1 MKHYG
6 DITKISGCHVPPV
19 NVVIGGSPCQ
29 DLSVAGKRAG
39 LAGERSGLFM
49 EQIRLIK
56 EMRLADEQRGNSGGG
71 VRPRFMVWEN
81 VPGAFS
87 SNRGADFGAVLQE
100 TIRVI
105 EPEAPDVLVPDGGW
119 PMAGCLFGADGGWSI
134 AWRVLDAQFWGVP
147 QRRRR
152 ISLVADFGGERA
164 PEVLFE
170 REGMSWDYPARR
182 TPREGTAADVARSA
196 DGAEQSGI
204 RCLNPWDSQTIRQY
218 AVDGVS
224 PCLSSN
230 ATGGQNRAGI
240 CAPVAYAQQSF
251 GDCKP
256 SDVAGTQCG
265 RWAKDA
271 TDLVCYPETARS
283 LLARHDG
290 SPCLDR
296 GPNVVFQSAPIAFS
310 NRGQTGGET
319 AETLRAES
327 HGALPMVCAAGFKGG
342 QSEKARSIGFVDEQ
356 APTLSANG
364 SHLDPTVFCI
374 QGNCID
380 RADTAGCNGKGW
392 KAEQSYTLNT
402 VDRPAVVYDA
412 RGNGKGEIA
421 PTQTGDHQ
429 SRVTD
434 YTALVVSDVAAVDCR
449 NGTENTGVNGT
460 LQAKSN
466 GGQSLNLNNTLRCGY
481 CVRRMT
487 PLECERL
494 QGFPDGWTDL
504 GEWMDSKGKC
514 HKESTDSERYKALGN
529 SIALPPWLYVLQR
542 LTVCCGTERTM
553 ASLFDGIGGF
563 PLLWESLN
571 GSGSCVWASE
581 IEEFPM
587 AVTKRHFPEKE

>member
-6 DITKISGCHVPPV
+6 DITKISGYHVPPV

-29 DLSVAGKRAG
+29 DLSVAGKRVG

-466 GGQSLNLNNTLRCGY
+466 GGQSLNLHL
-481 CVRRMT
+481 
-487 PLECERL
+487 PDALECVKAWGFQYVTLITWCKDSMGLGQYFRGMTEHCIFATTQKKLPYKLEEGKRMQGVTGFVEAKREHSRKPETMRKMIERVSYTPRIEL
-494 QGFPDGWTDL
+494 FARRAAPGWKV
-504 GEWMDSKGKC
+504 W
-514 HKESTDSERYKALGN
+514 GN
-529 SIALPPWLYVLQR
+529 EAP
-542 LTVCCGTERTM
+542 
-553 ASLFDGIGGF
+553 
-563 PLLWESLN
+563 
-571 GSGSCVWASE
+571 
-581 IEEFPM
+581 EEQE
-587 AVTKRHFPEKE
+587 AAT

>member
-71 VRPRFMVWEN
+71 VRPRFTVWEN

-105 EPEAPDVLVPDGGW
+105 EPEAPDVPVPDGGW
-119 PMAGCLFGADGGWSI
+119 PMAGCLFGANGGWSI

-466 GGQSLNLNNTLRCGY
+466 GGQSLNLHL
-481 CVRRMT
+481 
-487 PLECERL
+487 PDALECVKAWGFQYVTLITWCKDSMGLGQYFRGMTEHCIFATTQKKLPYKLEEGKRMQGVTGFVEPKREHSRKPETMRKMIERVSYTPRIEL
-494 QGFPDGWTDL
+494 FARRAAPGWKV
-504 GEWMDSKGKC
+504 W
-514 HKESTDSERYKALGN
+514 GN
-529 SIALPPWLYVLQR
+529 EAP
-542 LTVCCGTERTM
+542 
-553 ASLFDGIGGF
+553 
-563 PLLWESLN
+563 
-571 GSGSCVWASE
+571 
-581 IEEFPM
+581 EEQE
-587 AVTKRHFPEKE
+587 AAT

>member
-6 DITKISGCHVPPV
+6 DITKISGYHVPPV

-29 DLSVAGKRAG
+29 DLSVAGKRVG

-265 RWAKDA
+265 RRAKDA

-466 GGQSLNLNNTLRCGY
+466 GGQSLNLHL
-481 CVRRMT
+481 
-487 PLECERL
+487 PDALECVKAWGFQYVTLITWCKDSMGLGQYFRGMTEHCIFATTQKKLPYKLEEGKRMQGVTGFVEPKREHSRKPETMRKMIERVSYTPRIEL
-494 QGFPDGWTDL
+494 FARRAAPGWKV
-504 GEWMDSKGKC
+504 W
-514 HKESTDSERYKALGN
+514 GN
-529 SIALPPWLYVLQR
+529 EAP
-542 LTVCCGTERTM
+542 
-553 ASLFDGIGGF
+553 
-563 PLLWESLN
+563 
-571 GSGSCVWASE
+571 
-581 IEEFPM
+581 EEQE
-587 AVTKRHFPEKE
+587 AAT

>member
-6 DITKISGCHVPPV
+6 DITKISGYHVPPV

-29 DLSVAGKRAG
+29 DLSVAGKRVG

-392 KAEQSYTLNT
+392 KAEQIYTLNT

-466 GGQSLNLNNTLRCGY
+466 GGQSLNLHL
-481 CVRRMT
+481 
-487 PLECERL
+487 PDALECVKAWGFQYVTLITWCKDSMGLGQYFRGMTEHCIFATTQKKLPYKLEEGKRMQGVTGFVEPKREHSRKPETMRKMIERVSYTPRIEL
-494 QGFPDGWTDL
+494 FARRAAPGWKV
-504 GEWMDSKGKC
+504 W
-514 HKESTDSERYKALGN
+514 GN
-529 SIALPPWLYVLQR
+529 EAP
-542 LTVCCGTERTM
+542 
-553 ASLFDGIGGF
+553 
-563 PLLWESLN
+563 
-571 GSGSCVWASE
+571 
-581 IEEFPM
+581 EEQE
-587 AVTKRHFPEKE
+587 AAT

>member
-6 DITKISGCHVPPV
+6 DITKISGYHVPPV

-29 DLSVAGKRAG
+29 DLSVAGKRVG

-105 EPEAPDVLVPDGGW
+105 EPEAPDVLVPDGRW

-466 GGQSLNLNNTLRCGY
+466 GGQSLNLHL
-481 CVRRMT
+481 
-487 PLECERL
+487 PDALECVKAWGFQYVTLITWCKDSMGLGQYFRGMTEHCIFATTQKKLPYKLEEGKRMQGVTGFVEPKREHSRKPETMRKMIERVSYTPRIEL
-494 QGFPDGWTDL
+494 FARRAAPGWKV
-504 GEWMDSKGKC
+504 W
-514 HKESTDSERYKALGN
+514 GN
-529 SIALPPWLYVLQR
+529 EAP
-542 LTVCCGTERTM
+542 
-553 ASLFDGIGGF
+553 
-563 PLLWESLN
+563 
-571 GSGSCVWASE
+571 
-581 IEEFPM
+581 EEQE
-587 AVTKRHFPEKE
+587 AAT

>member
-6 DITKISGCHVPPV
+6 DITKISGYHVPPV

-29 DLSVAGKRAG
+29 DLSVAGKRVG

-466 GGQSLNLNNTLRCGY
+466 GGQSLNLHL
-481 CVRRMT
+481 
-487 PLECERL
+487 PDALECVKAWGFQYVTLITWCKDSMGLGQYFRGMTEHCIFATTQKKITLQVGGRKAYAGRNRL
-494 QGFPDGWTDL
+494 
-504 GEWMDSKGKC
+504 C
-514 HKESTDSERYKALGN
+514 
-529 SIALPPWLYVLQR
+529 
-542 LTVCCGTERTM
+542 
-553 ASLFDGIGGF
+553 
-563 PLLWESLN
+563 
-571 GSGSCVWASE
+571 
-581 IEEFPM
+581 
-587 AVTKRHFPEKE
+587 

>member
-1 MKHYG
+1 M
-6 DITKISGCHVPPV
+6 S
-19 NVVIGGSPCQ
+19 
-29 DLSVAGKRAG
+29 
-39 LAGERSGLFM
+39 
-49 EQIRLIK
+49 K
-56 EMRLADEQRGNSGGG
+56 EAIARGG

-290 SPCLDR
+290 SPCLDC

-466 GGQSLNLNNTLRCGY
+466 GGQSLNLHL
-481 CVRRMT
+481 
-487 PLECERL
+487 PDALECVKAWGFQYVTLITWCKDSMGLGQYFRGMTEHCIFATTQKKLPYKLEEGKRMQGVTGFVEPKREHSRKPETMRKMIERVSYTPRIEL
-494 QGFPDGWTDL
+494 FARRAAPGWKV
-504 GEWMDSKGKC
+504 W
-514 HKESTDSERYKALGN
+514 GN
-529 SIALPPWLYVLQR
+529 EAP
-542 LTVCCGTERTM
+542 
-553 ASLFDGIGGF
+553 
-563 PLLWESLN
+563 
-571 GSGSCVWASE
+571 
-581 IEEFPM
+581 EEQE
-587 AVTKRHFPEKE
+587 AAT

>member
-6 DITKISGCHVPPV
+6 DITKISGYHVPPV

-29 DLSVAGKRAG
+29 DLSVAGKRVG

-56 EMRLADEQRGNSGGG
+56 EMRLADEQRGNSEGG

-392 KAEQSYTLNT
+392 KAEQSYTLNA

-466 GGQSLNLNNTLRCGY
+466 GGQSLNLHL
-481 CVRRMT
+481 
-487 PLECERL
+487 PDALECVKAWGFQYVTLITWCKDSMGLGQYFRGMTEHCIFATTQKKLPYKLEEGKRMQGVTGFVEPKREHSRKPETMRKMIERVSYTPRIEL
-494 QGFPDGWTDL
+494 FARRAAPGWKV
-504 GEWMDSKGKC
+504 W
-514 HKESTDSERYKALGN
+514 GN
-529 SIALPPWLYVLQR
+529 EAP
-542 LTVCCGTERTM
+542 
-553 ASLFDGIGGF
+553 
-563 PLLWESLN
+563 
-571 GSGSCVWASE
+571 
-581 IEEFPM
+581 EEQE
-587 AVTKRHFPEKE
+587 AAT

>member
-6 DITKISGCHVPPV
+6 DITKISGYHVPPV
-19 NVVIGGSPCQ
+19 NAVIGGSPCQ
-29 DLSVAGKRAG
+29 DLSVAGKRVG

-466 GGQSLNLNNTLRCGY
+466 GGQSLNLHL
-481 CVRRMT
+481 
-487 PLECERL
+487 PDALECVKAWGFQYVTLITWCKDSMGLGQYFRGMTEHCIFATTQKKLPYKLEEGKRMQGVTGFVEPKREHSRKPETMRKMIERVSYTPRIEL
-494 QGFPDGWTDL
+494 FARRAAPGWKV
-504 GEWMDSKGKC
+504 W
-514 HKESTDSERYKALGN
+514 GN
-529 SIALPPWLYVLQR
+529 EAP
-542 LTVCCGTERTM
+542 
-553 ASLFDGIGGF
+553 
-563 PLLWESLN
+563 
-571 GSGSCVWASE
+571 
-581 IEEFPM
+581 EEQE
-587 AVTKRHFPEKE
+587 AAT

>member
-6 DITKISGCHVPPV
+6 DITKISGYHVPPV

-29 DLSVAGKRAG
+29 DLSVAGKRVG

-271 TDLVCYPETARS
+271 NDLVCYPETARS

-412 RGNGKGEIA
+412 RGNGKGEDSA
-421 PTQTGDHQ
+421 Y
-429 SRVTD
+429 TD
-434 YTALVVSDVAAVDCR
+434 GRPSKPRYGLYGAGR
-449 NGTENTGVNGT
+449 
-460 LQAKSN
+460 
-466 GGQSLNLNNTLRCGY
+466 
-481 CVRRMT
+481 VRR
-487 PLECERL
+487 
-494 QGFPDGWTDL
+494 
-504 GEWMDSKGKC
+504 
-514 HKESTDSERYKALGN
+514 
-529 SIALPPWLYVLQR
+529 
-542 LTVCCGTERTM
+542 CCGGLPQRHGKHRCQWNT
-553 ASLFDGIGGF
+553 ASQKQ
-563 PLLWESLN
+563 WRAE
-571 GSGSCVWASE
+571 
-581 IEEFPM
+581 
-587 AVTKRHFPEKE
+587 PEPAPA

>member
-6 DITKISGCHVPPV
+6 DITKISGYHVPPV

-29 DLSVAGKRAG
+29 DLSVAGKRVG

-380 RADTAGCNGKGW
+380 RTDTAGCNGKGW

-466 GGQSLNLNNTLRCGY
+466 GGQSLNLHL
-481 CVRRMT
+481 
-487 PLECERL
+487 PDALECVKAWGFQYVTLITWCKDSMGLGQYFRGMTEHCIFATTQKKLPYKLEEGKRMQGVTGFVEPKREHSRKPETMRKMIERVSYTPRIEL
-494 QGFPDGWTDL
+494 FARRAAPGWKV
-504 GEWMDSKGKC
+504 W
-514 HKESTDSERYKALGN
+514 GN
-529 SIALPPWLYVLQR
+529 EAP
-542 LTVCCGTERTM
+542 
-553 ASLFDGIGGF
+553 
-563 PLLWESLN
+563 
-571 GSGSCVWASE
+571 
-581 IEEFPM
+581 EEQE
-587 AVTKRHFPEKE
+587 AAT

>member
-6 DITKISGCHVPPV
+6 DITKISGYHVPPV
-19 NVVIGGSPCQ
+19 NVVIGGSPYQ
-29 DLSVAGKRAG
+29 DLSVAGKRVG

-466 GGQSLNLNNTLRCGY
+466 GGQSLNLHL
-481 CVRRMT
+481 
-487 PLECERL
+487 PDALECVKAWGFQYVTLITWCKDSMGLGQYFRGMTEHCIFATTQKKLPYKLEEGKRMQGVTGFVEPKREHSRKPETMRKMIERVSYTPRIEL
-494 QGFPDGWTDL
+494 FARRAAPGWKV
-504 GEWMDSKGKC
+504 W
-514 HKESTDSERYKALGN
+514 GN
-529 SIALPPWLYVLQR
+529 EAP
-542 LTVCCGTERTM
+542 
-553 ASLFDGIGGF
+553 
-563 PLLWESLN
+563 
-571 GSGSCVWASE
+571 
-581 IEEFPM
+581 EEQE
-587 AVTKRHFPEKE
+587 AAT

>member
-6 DITKISGCHVPPV
+6 DITKISGYHVPPV

-29 DLSVAGKRAG
+29 DLSVAGKRVG

-56 EMRLADEQRGNSGGG
+56 EMRLADEQRGNSEGG

-466 GGQSLNLNNTLRCGY
+466 GGQSLNLHL
-481 CVRRMT
+481 
-487 PLECERL
+487 PDALECVKAWGFQYVTLITWCKDSMGLGQYFRGMTEHCIFATTQKKLPYKLEEGKRMQGVTGFVEPKREHSRKPETMRKMIERVSYTPRIEL
-494 QGFPDGWTDL
+494 FARRAAPGWKV
-504 GEWMDSKGKC
+504 W
-514 HKESTDSERYKALGN
+514 GN
-529 SIALPPWLYVLQR
+529 EAP
-542 LTVCCGTERTM
+542 
-553 ASLFDGIGGF
+553 
-563 PLLWESLN
+563 
-571 GSGSCVWASE
+571 
-581 IEEFPM
+581 EEQE
-587 AVTKRHFPEKE
+587 AAT

>member
-1 MKHYG
+1 MSKEAIAGGVSAPVSWSGKTYRELLAPTEAQTLAQFYKKRSGSSSRKHPMCLCLTVDG
-6 DITKISGCHVPPV
+6 QWQDACSG
-19 NVVIGGSPCQ
+19 Q
-29 DLSVAGKRAG
+29 TAAG
-39 LAGERSGLFM
+39 LSRGGYLMRSFGESPNVAVASRSS
-49 EQIRLIK
+49 QILEANAPQKYYLSAKACLGIIRRAERRGK
-56 EMRLADEQRGNSGGG
+56 ELPPTLREALMAQSK
-71 VRPRFMVWEN
+71 
-81 VPGAFS
+81 
-87 SNRGADFGAVLQE
+87 AV
-100 TIRVI
+100 
-105 EPEAPDVLVPDGGW
+105 
-119 PMAGCLFGADGGWSI
+119 S
-134 AWRVLDAQFWGVP
+134 DA
-147 QRRRR
+147 
-152 ISLVADFGGERA
+152 
-164 PEVLFE
+164 
-170 REGMSWDYPARR
+170 
-182 TPREGTAADVARSA
+182 
-196 DGAEQSGI
+196 
-204 RCLNPWDSQTIRQY
+204 NPWDSQTIRQY

-466 GGQSLNLNNTLRCGY
+466 GGQSLNLHL
-481 CVRRMT
+481 
-487 PLECERL
+487 PDALECVKAWGFQYVTLITWCKDSMGLGQYFRGMTEHCIFATTQKKLPYKLEEGKRMQGVTGFVEPKREHSRKPETMRKMIERVSYTPRIEL
-494 QGFPDGWTDL
+494 FARRAAPGWKV
-504 GEWMDSKGKC
+504 W
-514 HKESTDSERYKALGN
+514 GN
-529 SIALPPWLYVLQR
+529 EAP
-542 LTVCCGTERTM
+542 
-553 ASLFDGIGGF
+553 
-563 PLLWESLN
+563 
-571 GSGSCVWASE
+571 
-581 IEEFPM
+581 EEQE
-587 AVTKRHFPEKE
+587 AAT

>member
-6 DITKISGCHVPPV
+6 DITKISGYHVPPV

-29 DLSVAGKRAG
+29 DLSVAGKRVG

-230 ATGGQNRAGI
+230 GRTKSCRNMRV
-240 CAPVAYAQQSF
+240 CCLRTAQQSF

-296 GPNVVFQSAPIAFS
+296 
-310 NRGQTGGET
+310 
-319 AETLRAES
+319 
-327 HGALPMVCAAGFKGG
+327 
-342 QSEKARSIGFVDEQ
+342 
-356 APTLSANG
+356 
-364 SHLDPTVFCI
+364 
-374 QGNCID
+374 
-380 RADTAGCNGKGW
+380 
-392 KAEQSYTLNT
+392 
-402 VDRPAVVYDA
+402 
-412 RGNGKGEIA
+412 
-421 PTQTGDHQ
+421 
-429 SRVTD
+429 
-434 YTALVVSDVAAVDCR
+434 
-449 NGTENTGVNGT
+449 
-460 LQAKSN
+460 
-466 GGQSLNLNNTLRCGY
+466 
-481 CVRRMT
+481 
-487 PLECERL
+487 
-494 QGFPDGWTDL
+494 
-504 GEWMDSKGKC
+504 
-514 HKESTDSERYKALGN
+514 
-529 SIALPPWLYVLQR
+529 
-542 LTVCCGTERTM
+542 
-553 ASLFDGIGGF
+553 
-563 PLLWESLN
+563 
-571 GSGSCVWASE
+571 
-581 IEEFPM
+581 
-587 AVTKRHFPEKE
+587 

>member
-6 DITKISGCHVPPV
+6 DITKISGYHVPPV

-29 DLSVAGKRAG
+29 DLSVAGKRVG

-466 GGQSLNLNNTLRCGY
+466 GGQSLNLHL
-481 CVRRMT
+481 
-487 PLECERL
+487 PDALECVKAWGFQYVTLITWCKDSMGLGQYFRGMTEHCIFATTQKKITLQVGGRKAYAGSNRL
-494 QGFPDGWTDL
+494 
-504 GEWMDSKGKC
+504 C
-514 HKESTDSERYKALGN
+514 
-529 SIALPPWLYVLQR
+529 
-542 LTVCCGTERTM
+542 
-553 ASLFDGIGGF
+553 
-563 PLLWESLN
+563 
-571 GSGSCVWASE
+571 
-581 IEEFPM
+581 
-587 AVTKRHFPEKE
+587 

>member
-6 DITKISGCHVPPV
+6 DITKISGYHVPPV

-29 DLSVAGKRAG
+29 DLSVAGKRVG

-105 EPEAPDVLVPDGGW
+105 EPEAPDVPVPDGGW
-119 PMAGCLFGADGGWSI
+119 PMAGCLFGANGGWSI

-466 GGQSLNLNNTLRCGY
+466 GGQSLNLHL
-481 CVRRMT
+481 
-487 PLECERL
+487 PDALECVKAWGFQYVTLITWCKDSMGLGQYFRGMTEHCIFATTQKKLPYKLEEGKRMQGVTGFVEPKREHSRKPETMRKMIERVSYTPRIEL
-494 QGFPDGWTDL
+494 FARRAAPGWKV
-504 GEWMDSKGKC
+504 W
-514 HKESTDSERYKALGN
+514 GN
-529 SIALPPWLYVLQR
+529 EAP
-542 LTVCCGTERTM
+542 
-553 ASLFDGIGGF
+553 
-563 PLLWESLN
+563 
-571 GSGSCVWASE
+571 
-581 IEEFPM
+581 EEQE
-587 AVTKRHFPEKE
+587 AAT

>member
-6 DITKISGCHVPPV
+6 DITKISGYHVPPV

-29 DLSVAGKRAG
+29 DLSVAGKRVG

-56 EMRLADEQRGNSGGG
+56 EMRLADEQRGNSGGVSAPVSWSG
-71 VRPRFMVWEN
+71 KTYRELLAP
-81 VPGAFS
+81 
-87 SNRGADFGAVLQE
+87 
-100 TIRVI
+100 T
-105 EPEAPDVLVPDGGW
+105 EAQTL
-119 PMAGCLFGADGGWSI
+119 
-134 AWRVLDAQFWGVP
+134 AQFYKKRSGSSSRKHPMCLCLTVDGQWQDACSGQTAAGLSRGGYLMRSFGGVP

>member
-6 DITKISGCHVPPV
+6 DITKISGYHVPPV

-29 DLSVAGKRAG
+29 DLSVVGKRVG

-466 GGQSLNLNNTLRCGY
+466 GGQSLNLHL
-481 CVRRMT
+481 
-487 PLECERL
+487 PDALECVKAWGFQYVTLITWCKDSMGLGQYFRGMTEHCIFATTQKKLPYKLEEGKRMQGVTGFVEPKREHSRKPETMRKMIERVSYTPRIEL
-494 QGFPDGWTDL
+494 FARRAAPGWKV
-504 GEWMDSKGKC
+504 W
-514 HKESTDSERYKALGN
+514 GN
-529 SIALPPWLYVLQR
+529 EAP
-542 LTVCCGTERTM
+542 
-553 ASLFDGIGGF
+553 
-563 PLLWESLN
+563 
-571 GSGSCVWASE
+571 
-581 IEEFPM
+581 EEQE
-587 AVTKRHFPEKE
+587 AAT

>member
-6 DITKISGCHVPPV
+6 DITKISGYHVPPV

-29 DLSVAGKRAG
+29 DLSVAGKRVG

-134 AWRVLDAQFWGVP
+134 AWRVLDAQFWGAP

-265 RWAKDA
+265 RRAKDA

-466 GGQSLNLNNTLRCGY
+466 GGQSLNLHL
-481 CVRRMT
+481 
-487 PLECERL
+487 PDALECVKAWGFQYVTLITWCKDSMGLGQYFRGMTEHCIFATTQKKLPYKLEEGKRMQGVTGFVEPKREHSRKPETMRKMIERVSYTPRIEL
-494 QGFPDGWTDL
+494 FARRAAPGWKV
-504 GEWMDSKGKC
+504 W
-514 HKESTDSERYKALGN
+514 GN
-529 SIALPPWLYVLQR
+529 EAP
-542 LTVCCGTERTM
+542 
-553 ASLFDGIGGF
+553 
-563 PLLWESLN
+563 
-571 GSGSCVWASE
+571 
-581 IEEFPM
+581 EEQE
-587 AVTKRHFPEKE
+587 AAT

>member
-6 DITKISGCHVPPV
+6 DITKISGYHVPPV

-29 DLSVAGKRAG
+29 DLSVAGKRVG

-105 EPEAPDVLVPDGGW
+105 EPEAPDVPVPDGGW
-119 PMAGCLFGADGGWSI
+119 PMAGCLFGANGGWSI

-152 ISLVADFGGERA
+152 TSLVADFGGERA

-196 DGAEQSGI
+196 DDAEQSGI

-251 GDCKP
+251 GDCKQ
-256 SDVAGTQCG
+256 SDVAGTQC
-265 RWAKDA
+265 
-271 TDLVCYPETARS
+271 
-283 LLARHDG
+283 
-290 SPCLDR
+290 
-296 GPNVVFQSAPIAFS
+296 QSAPIAFS

-319 AETLRAES
+319 AETLRAKS

-342 QSEKARSIGFVDEQ
+342 QSEKARSIGFVEEQ
-356 APTLSANG
+356 APALSANG

-380 RADTAGCNGKGW
+380 RADTAGCNDKGW

-494 QGFPDGWTDL
+494 QGFPDGWTDI